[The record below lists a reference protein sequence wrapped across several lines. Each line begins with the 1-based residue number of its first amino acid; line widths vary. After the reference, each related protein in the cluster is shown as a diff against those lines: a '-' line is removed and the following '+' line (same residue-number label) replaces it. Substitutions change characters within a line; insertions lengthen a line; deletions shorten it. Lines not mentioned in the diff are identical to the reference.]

1 MSNKMVQISNQIF
14 CKEFLTELDIKTG
27 ILPNPYYDL
36 PFLIIENFLSSKVC
50 EDITSSMRDNQDI
63 CEAEIRKHEAIKIE
77 TGKDTT
83 IRKTNIH
90 KLSSFHENIYN
101 DSFEK
106 HQEDIQKFFNLSIT
120 TSTEIQALEYT
131 KGSFY
136 KQHSDDSSVLLKD
149 NEVVGFLPVALE
161 RKITTVLFTTNH
173 SDILSK
179 NNFNGGELIFNYLYD
194 REGKKIQIKPKAGDM
209 IVFFSNPYFTHE
221 VLEVKKGYR
230 VSLVQ
235 WHDAIIH

>member
-1 MSNKMVQISNQIF
+1 MVQISNQIF
-14 CKEFLTELDIKTG
+14 CKKFLTEMDIKTG

-36 PFLIIENFLSSKVC
+36 PFMIIRNFLSDKVC
-50 EDITSSMRDNQDI
+50 DDITLSMRLNQDI
-63 CEAEIRKHEAIKIE
+63 CEAEIRKYETIKIQ
-77 TGKDTT
+77 TGKDTS

-90 KLSSFHENIYN
+90 KLNTTHENIYN
-101 DSFEK
+101 ESFEK
-106 HQEDIQKFFNLSIT
+106 HQADIEKFFNLSLT
-120 TSTEIQALEYT
+120 TSTDIQALEYT

-173 SDILSK
+173 SQIVSK

-194 REGKKIQIKPKAGDM
+194 REGKVVEIKPKAGDM

>member
-1 MSNKMVQISNQIF
+1 MVQISNQIF
-14 CKEFLTELDIKTG
+14 CEEFLTKLDIKTG
-27 ILPNPYYDL
+27 KLPNPYYDF
-36 PFLIIENFLSSKVC
+36 PFMLIENFLSSKIC
-50 EDITSSMRDNQDI
+50 EEITSSMRLNQDI
-63 CEAEIRKHEAIKIE
+63 CEAEIRKYKAIEIQ
-77 TGKDTT
+77 TGKNTS

-90 KLSSFHENIYN
+90 KLNSAQENIYN
-101 DSFEK
+101 ESFVK
-106 HQEDIQKFFNLSIT
+106 HKEDIEKFFNLSIT

-149 NEVVGFLPVALE
+149 DEVIGFLPVALE
-161 RKITTVLFTTNH
+161 RKITSVLFTTNH
-173 SDILSK
+173 SNIVSK
-179 NNFNGGELIFNYLYD
+179 NNFNGGELVFNYLYD
-194 REGKKIQIKPKAGDM
+194 KNGETIQIKPKAGDM

-235 WHDAIIH
+235 WHDAIIN

>member
-1 MSNKMVQISNQIF
+1 MVQISNQIF
-14 CKEFLTELDIKTG
+14 CKESLMKLDIKTG
-27 ILPNPYYDL
+27 KLPNPYYDL
-36 PFLIIENFLSSKVC
+36 PFMLIENFLPLKMC
-50 EDITSSMRDNQDI
+50 EDITSSMRSNQDI
-63 CEAEIRKHEAIKIE
+63 CEAEIRKYEAIKIQ
-77 TGKDTT
+77 TGKDTS

-90 KLSSFHENIYN
+90 KLKPIHENIYN
-101 DSFEK
+101 ESFTK
-106 HQEDIQKFFNLSIT
+106 HQEKIEKFFNLCIT

-149 NEVVGFLPVALE
+149 NEVIGFLPVALE
-161 RKITTVLFTTNH
+161 RKITSVLFTTNH
-173 SDILSK
+173 SDIVSK

-194 REGKKIQIKPKAGDM
+194 KDGETIQIKPKAGDM

-235 WHDAIIH
+235 WHDAIMN

>member
-1 MSNKMVQISNQIF
+1 MVQISNQIF
-14 CKEFLTELDIKTG
+14 CKKFLTEMDIKTG
-27 ILPNPYYDL
+27 LLPNPYYDL
-36 PFLIIENFLSSKVC
+36 PFMLIKNFLSDKTC
-50 EDITSSMRDNQDI
+50 EEITSAMRLNQDV
-63 CEAEIRKHEAIKIE
+63 CEAEIRKYESIKIQ
-77 TGKDTT
+77 TGKDTS

-90 KLSSFHENIYN
+90 KLSIRHENIYN
-101 DSFEK
+101 KSFEK
-106 HQEDIQKFFNLSIT
+106 HQIDIEKFFNLSLT
-120 TSTEIQALEYT
+120 TSTDIQALEYT

-173 SDILSK
+173 SHIVSK

-194 REGKKIQIKPKAGDM
+194 REGKIVEIKPKAGDM

>member
-1 MSNKMVQISNQIF
+1 MVQISNQIF
-14 CKEFLTELDIKTG
+14 CKEFLTKLDIKTG
-27 ILPNPYYDL
+27 KLPNPYYDL
-36 PFLIIENFLSSKVC
+36 PFMLIENFLSLKIC
-50 EDITSSMRDNQDI
+50 EEITSSMRSNQDM
-63 CEAEIRKHEAIKIE
+63 CEAEIRKYEAIKIQ
-77 TGKDTT
+77 TGKDTS

-90 KLSSFHENIYN
+90 KLNPTQENIYN
-101 DSFEK
+101 ESFTK
-106 HQEDIQKFFNLSIT
+106 HKEDIEKFFNLNIT

-149 NEVVGFLPVALE
+149 DEVVGFLPVALE
-161 RKITTVLFTTNH
+161 RKITSVLFTTNH
-173 SDILSK
+173 SDIVSK
-179 NNFNGGELIFNYLYD
+179 NNFNGGELVFNYLYD
-194 REGKKIQIKPKAGDM
+194 KDGETIQIKPKAGDM

-235 WHDAIIH
+235 WHDAIMH